1 MKIKIAPSILSA
13 DFGRLNEEIASVEPY
28 TDFLHFDVMDG
39 HFVPNLSFGAPVLA
53 CLKTKLPVHCHLMVE
68 NPQDLLEAFQKAG
81 AALVIVHS
89 EVTDDLAGLLQKI
102 RELGMKAGFS
112 FKPGTDVDSI
122 LEFLPLADQVLVMS
136 VEPGFGGQAFLSSA
150 LDKIAKIRAVAPNLD
165 ICVDGGINDET
176 APLCIEAGANILVA
190 GSYIFKSKD
199 RPMAISSLRP

>member
-28 TDFLHFDVMDG
+28 VELLHFDVMDG
-39 HFVPNLSFGAPVLA
+39 HFVPNLSFGTPVLA

-68 NPQDLLEAFQKAG
+68 NPEDLLEAFRDAG
-81 AALVIVHS
+81 ATLVIVHS
-89 EVTDDLAGLLQKI
+89 EVTHDLPALLTRI

-112 FKPGTDVDSI
+112 FKPGTDVESI
-122 LEFLPLADQVLVMS
+122 VEFLPLADQVLVMS

-150 LDKIAKIRAVAPNLD
+150 LDKIARIRALAPHLD
-165 ICVDGGINDET
+165 IAVDGGINDQT
-176 APLCIEAGANILVA
+176 APLCVEAGANILVA
-190 GSYIFKSKD
+190 GSYVFKAKD